1 MTNNGGQATAK
12 SVTLGEKGKRITF
25 NLVIMNFRKLR
36 ADEIECRV
44 GTEKK
49 NSDGS
54 VKGCSI
60 LLYKDA
66 RCDMRLLDE
75 VVGANNWKRRHKLI
89 GDNLYCEVSIY
100 DEAKHEWVSK
110 EDVGTESRTEAEK
123 GQASDSFKRACFNWG
138 IGRELYTAPFIWLE
152 GKAPYGLHCQQID
165 YDDNGNINK
174 LVLCDGKGVNV
185 YTYGMKPSTPKPIS
199 KPIIDVIK
207 DEASKATTQDE
218 LMKVFNAHKD
228 EISKDENLR
237 VILTNRR
244 KELNNAC

>member
-1 MTNNGGQATAK
+1 
-12 SVTLGEKGKRITF
+12 
-25 NLVIMNFRKLR
+25 MNFRKLR

-75 VVGANNWKRRHKLI
+75 VVGASNWKRRHKLI

-100 DEAKHEWVSK
+100 DETKREWVSK

-138 IGRELYTAPFIWLE
+138 IGRELYTAPFIWVE

-174 LVLCDGKGVNV
+174 LVLCDGKGVEVFTFGVKASRKTAQRSNSV
-185 YTYGMKPSTPKPIS
+185 L
-199 KPIIDVIK
+199 DAIK
-207 DEASKATTQDE
+207 DEASRATTQYE
-218 LMKVFNAHKD
+218 LMCVFNRYKED
-228 EISKDENLR
+228 ISKDDSLR
-237 VILTNRR
+237 AILTQRR
-244 KELNNAC
+244 KELDNAI